1 MVIDMSE
8 FLHSN
13 GDYRTLLSYRLAQ
26 KISVVTEIFVERFLQ
41 RGSRTVDQ
49 MQQAARSCKQNIV
62 EGSAAAI
69 TSKETEIKLTNV
81 ARASLCELQEDYE
94 DYLAFRGLKP
104 WSKEHPRI
112 QRLRAYV
119 RSDGFDGE
127 YMELCRRLPAE
138 EFCNLAL
145 TLIIQTEYLLD
156 KMLVAQQRR
165 FLESGGIREAMSAG
179 RRDYRQR
186 QENQNNQNNWN
197 NKSNQNNR
205 NNRSNQNNSN
215 DSNSSNNS
223 NSSNSSNNPNPPL
236 CPKCGRPM
244 LRRKQK
250 KAQTPGREFWGCSDY
265 PNCNGLLPID
275 KRVGGGY

>member
-1 MVIDMSE
+1 MTKPRLAKVRALFYVLQQLIKRGCAYFDTASFLNYWNKWSNWNKLINFGEIILRAIDMSE

-104 WSKEHPRI
+104 WPKEHPRI

-127 YMELCRRLPAE
+127 YVELCRRLPAE

-165 FLESGGIREAMSAG
+165 FLENGGIREAMSAA
-179 RRDYRQR
+179 RRKYRER
-186 QENQNNQNNWN
+186 EEDRNDWNNQNN
-197 NKSNQNNR
+197 
-205 NNRSNQNNSN
+205 
-215 DSNSSNNS
+215 
-223 NSSNSSNNPNPPL
+223 L
-236 CPKCGRPM
+236 
-244 LRRKQK
+244 
-250 KAQTPGREFWGCSDY
+250 E
-265 PNCNGLLPID
+265 
-275 KRVGGGY
+275 

>member
-1 MVIDMSE
+1 MSIFGENIRMVIDMSE

-26 KISVVTEIFVERFLQ
+26 KISVVKEIFVERFLQ

-69 TSKETEIKLTNV
+69 PSKETEIKLTNV

-119 RSDGFDGE
+119 RSDGFDRE
-127 YMELCRRLPAE
+127 YVELCRRLPAE

-165 FLESGGIREAMSAG
+165 FLESGGIREAMSGA

-186 QENQNNQNNWN
+186 QENQNNQ
-197 NKSNQNNR
+197 
-205 NNRSNQNNSN
+205 SNQNNSN
-215 DSNSSNNS
+215 DS

>member
-1 MVIDMSE
+1 MWSGFFSAVRVLSTRCSSPQ
-8 FLHSN
+8 LH
-13 GDYRTLLSYRLAQ
+13 
-26 KISVVTEIFVERFLQ
+26 
-41 RGSRTVDQ
+41 
-49 MQQAARSCKQNIV
+49 CKQNIV

-104 WSKEHPRI
+104 WPKDHPRI
-112 QRLRAYV
+112 RRLRAYV
-119 RSDGFDGE
+119 RSVVFDGE
-127 YMELCRRLPAE
+127 YVELCRRLPAE

-145 TLIIQTEYLLD
+145 TLIIKTEYLLD

-165 FLESGGIREAMSAG
+165 FLESGGIREAMSAA

-186 QENQNNQNNWN
+186 QENQNNQ
-197 NKSNQNNR
+197 SNQN
-205 NNRSNQNNSN
+205 NQNNSN
-215 DSNSSNNS
+215 DS

-236 CPKCGRPM
+236 CPKCGKPM

-250 KAQTPGREFWGCSDY
+250 KLRRRAVNSGAAAITLIATAYCRLTKELEGDIKQA
-265 PNCNGLLPID
+265 L
-275 KRVGGGY
+275 KRK

>member
-119 RSDGFDGE
+119 RSDGFDRE
-127 YMELCRRLPAE
+127 YVELCRRLPAE

-165 FLESGGIREAMSAG
+165 FLESGGIREAMSAA

-186 QENQNNQNNWN
+186 QENLGNWNNQNNWN
-197 NKSNQNNR
+197 NRNKSNG
-205 NNRSNQNNSN
+205 
-215 DSNSSNNS
+215 S
-223 NSSNSSNNPNPPL
+223 NSSNSCDNSNPPL
-236 CPKCGRPM
+236 CPKCGKPM
-244 LRRKQK
+244 LKRMQRKG
-250 KAQTPGREFWGCSDY
+250 QTPGREFWGCSDY
-265 PNCNGLLPID
+265 PDCSGILPVD
-275 KRVGGGY
+275 RSEKMKN

>member
-1 MVIDMSE
+1 MSE

-104 WSKEHPRI
+104 WPKEHPRI

-127 YMELCRRLPAE
+127 YVELCRRLPAE

-165 FLESGGIREAMSAG
+165 FLENGGIREAMSAA
-179 RRDYRQR
+179 RRDYRQK
-186 QENQNNQNNWN
+186 QESLGNWNNQNNW
-197 NKSNQNNR
+197 SNR
-205 NNRSNQNNSN
+205 NNSNG
-215 DSNSSNNS
+215 S
-223 NSSNSSNNPNPPL
+223 NSSNSSDSSNPPL
-236 CPKCGRPM
+236 CPKCGKPM
-244 LRRKQK
+244 LKRMQRKG
-250 KAQTPGREFWGCSDY
+250 QTPGREFWGCSDY
-265 PNCNGLLPID
+265 PDCSGVLPVD
-275 KRVGGGY
+275 RSEKRKIK

>member
-104 WSKEHPRI
+104 WPKEHARI

-127 YMELCRRLPAE
+127 YVELCRRLPAE

-165 FLESGGIREAMSAG
+165 FLESGGIREAMSAA

-186 QENQNNQNNWN
+186 QENRNNQSNWNNQNNWN
-197 NKSNQNNR
+197 NQ
-205 NNRSNQNNSN
+205 SNQNNSN
-215 DSNSSNNS
+215 DSNN
-223 NSSNSSNNPNPPL
+223 SNSSNNPTPPL
-236 CPKCGRPM
+236 CPKCGKPM

-250 KAQTPGREFWGCSDY
+250 NGQTPGREFWGCSHY
-265 PNCNGLLPID
+265 PNCNGILPID
-275 KRVGGGY
+275 KRGK

>member
-1 MVIDMSE
+1 M
-8 FLHSN
+8 
-13 GDYRTLLSYRLAQ
+13 
-26 KISVVTEIFVERFLQ
+26 
-41 RGSRTVDQ
+41 
-49 MQQAARSCKQNIV
+49 

-104 WSKEHPRI
+104 WPKDHPRI
-112 QRLRAYV
+112 RRLRAYV
-119 RSDGFDGE
+119 RSDVFDGE
-127 YMELCRRLPAE
+127 YVELCRRLPAE

-145 TLIIQTEYLLD
+145 TLIIKTEYLLD

-165 FLESGGIREAMSAG
+165 FLESGGIREAMSAA

-186 QENQNNQNNWN
+186 QENQNNQSNWN
-197 NKSNQNNR
+197 NR
-205 NNRSNQNNSN
+205 
-215 DSNSSNNS
+215 NNS

-236 CPKCGRPM
+236 CPKCGKPM

-250 KAQTPGREFWGCSDY
+250 NGQTPGREFWGCSNY
-265 PNCNGLLPID
+265 PDCNGLLPID
-275 KRVGGGY
+275 KRVGCGY

>member
-69 TSKETEIKLTNV
+69 TSKETELKLTNV

-104 WSKEHPRI
+104 
-112 QRLRAYV
+112 
-119 RSDGFDGE
+119 
-127 YMELCRRLPAE
+127 
-138 EFCNLAL
+138 
-145 TLIIQTEYLLD
+145 
-156 KMLVAQQRR
+156 
-165 FLESGGIREAMSAG
+165 
-179 RRDYRQR
+179 
-186 QENQNNQNNWN
+186 
-197 NKSNQNNR
+197 
-205 NNRSNQNNSN
+205 
-215 DSNSSNNS
+215 
-223 NSSNSSNNPNPPL
+223 
-236 CPKCGRPM
+236 
-244 LRRKQK
+244 
-250 KAQTPGREFWGCSDY
+250 
-265 PNCNGLLPID
+265 
-275 KRVGGGY
+275 